1 MILTDRRPPESLGAV
16 RNSKV
21 VSEKRGER
29 TNPGSSS
36 VFCVLQRGEKS
47 IGKVGL
53 AIFGKMVYNRWQKKK
68 ILRGGV

>member
-1 MILTDRRPPESLGAV
+1 M
-16 RNSKV
+16 
-21 VSEKRGER
+21 GER